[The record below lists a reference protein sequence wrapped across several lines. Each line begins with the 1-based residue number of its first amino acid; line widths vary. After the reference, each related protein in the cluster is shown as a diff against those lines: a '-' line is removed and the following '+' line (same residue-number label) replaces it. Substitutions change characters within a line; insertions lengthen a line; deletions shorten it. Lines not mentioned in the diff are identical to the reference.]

1 MRYILN
7 LLTNRNV
14 ILIGAVV
21 LGLTANGAASLLR
34 PWIIYVLAF
43 VMIFSTTG
51 IRLHNLKPVGRTL
64 KIMSYA
70 TLLNFF
76 IFGAVLL
83 VAAWF
88 LVPREL
94 FAGFVVIAATP
105 PGVAIIPFSV
115 VLNGNSNYSI
125 IGFIGVFLASVL
137 LTPAIITLFTSSAG
151 VPPLQ
156 IVLLMVK
163 LIIVPLL
170 LSRLLLHRKIL
181 PMVEKSRGQIVNW
194 GFALIIYTAVGINRS
209 FFFEDYH
216 LIFLSALTLFIS
228 IFVLGTVYEF
238 LNSLFQ
244 RPYPIILSETLM
256 LTIKS
261 SGFAVVTALTLFGEN
276 AAIPS
281 AVMSIFVLLYLL
293 THNVRYSLRRRK
305 RNALVTQKD

>member
-1 MRYILN
+1 
-7 LLTNRNV
+7 
-14 ILIGAVV
+14 
-21 LGLTANGAASLLR
+21 
-34 PWIIYVLAF
+34 
-43 VMIFSTTG
+43 
-51 IRLHNLKPVGRTL
+51 
-64 KIMSYA
+64 
-70 TLLNFF
+70 
-76 IFGAVLL
+76 
-83 VAAWF
+83 
-88 LVPREL
+88 
-94 FAGFVVIAATP
+94 
-105 PGVAIIPFSV
+105 

-125 IGFIGVFLASVL
+125 IGFIGVFLASIL

-305 RNALVTQKD
+305 RNALVTKKD